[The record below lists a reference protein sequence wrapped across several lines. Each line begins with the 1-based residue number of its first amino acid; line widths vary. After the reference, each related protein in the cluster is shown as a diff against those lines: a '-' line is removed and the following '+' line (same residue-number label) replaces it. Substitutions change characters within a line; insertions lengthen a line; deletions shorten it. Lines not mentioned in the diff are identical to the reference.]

1 MTVCEHHSKQLH
13 QWGEPLISRP
23 TKMVNTS
30 LFVALPI
37 VTVFWLI
44 VGGVVPWFIPKGTNR
59 GWVLTCCTASL
70 VDERNCRQI
79 MCVVYNTWLWWV
91 ICYSISWWKCFWKSR
106 RSRKRSIWV
115 VWHWVQ
121 CVFFSFTG
129 SFKRCSSLLPCVVTY
144 CILTCPFTI
153 LCSDFYNVILNALL
167 VYHINFCP
175 WL

>member
-121 CVFFSFTG
+121 CVFFLSQDH
-129 SFKRCSSLLPCVVTY
+129 SNDARHYCRVLLPIVSQHALSLFSV
-144 CILTCPFTI
+144 LTSTMWF
-153 LCSDFYNVILNALL
+153 
-167 VYHINFCP
+167 
-175 WL
+175 